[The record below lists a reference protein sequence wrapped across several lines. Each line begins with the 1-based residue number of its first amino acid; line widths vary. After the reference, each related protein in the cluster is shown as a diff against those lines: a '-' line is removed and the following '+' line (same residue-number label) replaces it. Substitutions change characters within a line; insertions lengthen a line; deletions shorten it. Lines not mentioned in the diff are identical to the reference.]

1 MYKKYVHPVYNWY
14 NEQYKQLDDDIFIS
28 SKGEIV
34 TMEKIAQSSKED
46 QLKVEAGD
54 YETKLTEYG
63 FLDSTE
69 QEFTI
74 AVYDKLEDL
83 RKTIVSTN
91 TEIAKIKQLIGVNF
105 EI

>member
-14 NEQYKQLDDDIFIS
+14 NEQYKQLDDDRFIS

-34 TMEKIAQSSKED
+34 TMENIAQSSKED
-46 QLKVEAGD
+46 QVKVETGD
-54 YETKLTEYG
+54 YETKLNEYG

-74 AVYDKLEDL
+74 AVYDNLEDL
-83 RKTIVSTN
+83 HKKIVSTN
-91 TEIAKIKQLIGVNF
+91 IEIAKIKQLTGVNF